1 MLQKPV
7 KSLIKQKYMVELWLS
22 KLLKERDLGL
32 QLLVDTLESS
42 SQGLEGDLVVVAE
55 VEVIHV
61 IDREDTMEGLED
73 MMIEEVETIKDP
85 ITEAIKIDIIEIEK
99 GIDMTDV
106 IEIEM
111 TIKEREDQ

>member
-1 MLQKPV
+1 
-7 KSLIKQKYMVELWLS
+7 MVELWLS

-32 QLLVDTLESS
+32 QPQVDTLESS

-61 IDREDTMEGLED
+61 IDLEDTMEGLED
-73 MMIEEVETIKDP
+73 MMIEEVETIKDR